1 LDTTTFTER
10 RILRPL
16 DAPAAELADDGVPLD
31 TCGRDGDLPPHGP
44 VLASPDDREE
54 LGRRGKVGY
63 MPDRAA
69 HRGARGL
76 VLGPDVMCRLTRQ
89 GEPAACLTGDLDQD
103 TPVSRVARVTVVP
116 D

>member
-16 DAPAAELADDGVPLD
+16 EAPAAELAHDGVPLD
-31 TCGRDGDLPPHGP
+31 ACGRHGDLPPHGP
-44 VLASPDDREE
+44 VLAPLDDRKE
-54 LGRRGKVGY
+54 LRQRGKLGH

-69 HRGARGL
+69 HRGARSL
-76 VLGPDVMCRLTRQ
+76 VLGPDVMYRLTRQ
-89 GEPAACLTGDLDQD
+89 GEPTACLTSNLDQD
-103 TPVSRVARVTVVP
+103 TPVSRVACVTVVP